1 MGDEH
6 DGGDVERHLIID
18 VTSAAG
24 ETRLTLTGDV
34 DIAGEIDLRA
44 EAAAISDYK
53 PRRLTIDL
61 RDVGFI
67 DVRGAASLTALI
79 RTARASG
86 AEVTVVVTPKIREAL
101 DRMGSETAL
110 E

>member
-1 MGDEH
+1 MADQQRP
-6 DGGDVERHLIID
+6 DGERPLSID
-18 VTSAAG
+18 VRSSAG
-24 ETRLTLTGDV
+24 ETHLTLAGDV

-44 EAAAISDYK
+44 EAVAINDYK

-86 AEVTVVVTPKIREAL
+86 TEVTVVIPPKIRDAL
-101 DRMGSETAL
+101 DAMGSDTAL